1 MTLNKN
7 ISSGGKSSKLLP
19 IFQKYFSNKLK
30 LAGIKFICLIISPLC
45 KVKSV
50 NFQKLSTGF
59 NNKAATLSNYRRI
72 QRFLADVI
80 LPMKWIAQLI
90 FSLLPEKD
98 NLILIMDR
106 TNWKLGGKDIN
117 ILMLGI
123 SYKNIAFP
131 LMFKMLDKKGNSN
144 TEERIALKRIA
155 LINDFINWF
164 GSDCI
169 DCLLVDREFVG
180 KKMDSLLE

>member
-1 MTLNKN
+1 M
-7 ISSGGKSSKLLP
+7 
-19 IFQKYFSNKLK
+19 
-30 LAGIKFICLIISPLC
+30 C

-59 NNKAATLSNYRRI
+59 DNKAATLSNYRRI

-169 DCLLVDREFVG
+169 DCLLVDREFVE
-180 KKMDSLLE
+180 KKMDSLLK